1 MKTLTRQI
9 LRKTVPLTLAVL
21 MPVAS
26 GCSVF
31 QPRTQRVTIVPSEP
45 DAKIYLNNNPVGTGK
60 TTLELER
67 NRSYAVSARSG
78 QSMGSASVGRRV
90 SGTGVLDIVGGC
102 IFLVPFVGCFT
113 PGFWELDKSVV
124 SVPMSSATAATPQD
138 AALGAD

>member
-9 LRKTVPLTLAVL
+9 LRKSVPLTLAVL

-67 NRSYAVSARSG
+67 NRTYAVSARSG
-78 QSMGSASVGRRV
+78 QNMGSASIGRRV

-113 PGFWELDKSVV
+113 PGFWELDTSIV
-124 SVPMSSATAATPQD
+124 SVPVGTPTPAATAQ
-138 AALGAD
+138 ADGE